1 MSLIHECQLKFSSK
15 LTHARAG
22 SQYNE
27 RPTKPINVFN
37 SMLKTGKD
45 CEARSYVL
53 VCPEGFCWETFH
65 WKEVGSSE
73 SSREEAQSVT

>member
-1 MSLIHECQLKFSSK
+1 LHVIKAARENERKSVVYAAGGMSLIHECQLKFSSK

-27 RPTKPINVFN
+27 RTTKPINVFN

-45 CEARSYVL
+45 CGARSYVL
-53 VCPEGFCWETFH
+53 VCPEGF
-65 WKEVGSSE
+65 
-73 SSREEAQSVT
+73 